1 MNLCKRILTHI
12 IGMKFKDHGFD
23 SNDIIVLVIYFLIG
37 SLFIAS
43 LFLYGKYIA

>member
-12 IGMKFKDHGFD
+12 KGMKFKDHGFD

-37 SLFIAS
+37 SLIIAS
-43 LFLYGKYIA
+43 LFFIAKHAH